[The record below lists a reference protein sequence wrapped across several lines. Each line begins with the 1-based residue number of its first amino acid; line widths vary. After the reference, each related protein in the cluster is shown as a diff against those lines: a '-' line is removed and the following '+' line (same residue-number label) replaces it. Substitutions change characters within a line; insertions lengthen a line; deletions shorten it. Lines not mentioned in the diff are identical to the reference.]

1 MKGGNDMQ
9 TSIFDF
15 MMPEISIDKP
25 IRLIELFGG
34 YGSQAMALKRIGA
47 NVEHW
52 KMSEWE
58 IDADKSYNSVHNNK
72 DFKNYARG
80 KSREQLARKLY
91 KRGISND
98 GSTPMPYSKIRK
110 MSLEQLQK
118 TYNSFCQNQNLG
130 SITNIKGKQ
139 LNIVNTNKYEYI
151 MTYSFPCTDLSLSG
165 KQKGMKK
172 GSGTRSG
179 LLWEV
184 ERILTEL
191 RDEGRELPQILFME
205 NVPQVIGAKNIEDF
219 RDWEDFLKSLGYSN
233 HLQILNAKN
242 YGVAQNRERCFMLS
256 FLGEY
261 NYHFPEPIKLDKR
274 LKDYL
279 EKDVDEKYYI
289 KNEKAKRLIDELIK
303 SKTFKPDSIMIYDIP
318 QTVLVRKHEIDNKKL
333 CEFLRKHKAN
343 SNKTNVEIA
352 ENLNL
357 PVTQVEHWF
366 RMDDSFAV
374 PDANEWN
381 NLKKCLNIQSD
392 EWDEKIMTFEEK
404 LSVFEK
410 GNRCYGSDGIAP
422 TITSS
427 SADEKI
433 IEPKCLNSKGGRNGV
448 KGLQPS
454 VQDIVY
460 DTDGIA
466 TAVTTSFM
474 PNILEKNKK
483 AKVIGSIYTENS
495 EMFGT
500 KLMPIAHT
508 LKASKNDVAIIEK
521 IKEPEPQ
528 IEVLGNYMK
537 SNHDATRVVSPDG
550 IAPTVRECHGSVTAV
565 ALEDDVD
572 DAQIN
577 ILGLL
582 DIKGKDQVRHV
593 YGVDGIS
600 PTLNTMQGGNK
611 QPKIVESEVVSAAI
625 RGRYDENGK
634 VEQHLEQGSREYS
647 NTITTVT
654 KDNVVIEKNNKPE
667 RVGQI
672 SSDGSQC
679 GMVYSDAGLFPTL
692 SAGCHG
698 YANPHVYTQY
708 RIRKLTPVE
717 CGRLMGVNMDDIIR
731 MIIADHR
738 KADEYLQYM
747 KDNGIEY
754 EGKKQMDELSKI
766 QGMSNSKL
774 YKQYGNSI
782 VVDVMCA
789 MFRNLNIKGVENWNN
804 YCKKQAKK

>member
-1 MKGGNDMQ
+1 MQ

-15 MMPEISIDKP
+15 MMPEVSIDKP

-34 YGSQAMALKRIGA
+34 YGSQVMALKRIGA

-58 IDADKSYNSVHNNK
+58 IDADKSYNSVHNDK

-303 SKTFKPDSIMIYDIP
+303 SRTFKPDSIMTYD
-318 QTVLVRKHEIDNKKL
+318 
-333 CEFLRKHKAN
+333 
-343 SNKTNVEIA
+343 
-352 ENLNL
+352 
-357 PVTQVEHWF
+357 
-366 RMDDSFAV
+366 
-374 PDANEWN
+374 
-381 NLKKCLNIQSD
+381 
-392 EWDEKIMTFEEK
+392 
-404 LSVFEK
+404 
-410 GNRCYGSDGIAP
+410 
-422 TITSS
+422 
-427 SADEKI
+427 
-433 IEPKCLNSKGGRNGV
+433 
-448 KGLQPS
+448 PS
-454 VQDIVY
+454 VQDRVY

-565 ALEDDVD
+565 ALEDESN

-582 DIKGKDQVRHV
+582 DIKGKDQVRRV

-654 KDNVVIEKNNKPE
+654 KDNMVIEKNNKPE

-679 GMVYSDAGLFPTL
+679 GMVYSDDGLFPTL

-754 EGKKQMDELSKI
+754 EGKKEMDELSKI

-789 MFRNLNIKGVENWNN
+789 MFRNLNIKGIKNWNN

>member
-1 MKGGNDMQ
+1 MQ

-15 MMPEISIDKP
+15 MMPEVSIDKP

-52 KMSEWE
+52 KMSEWK
-58 IDADKSYNSVHNNK
+58 IDADKSYNSVHNDK

-303 SKTFKPDSIMIYDIP
+303 SRTFKPDSIMTYD
-318 QTVLVRKHEIDNKKL
+318 
-333 CEFLRKHKAN
+333 
-343 SNKTNVEIA
+343 
-352 ENLNL
+352 
-357 PVTQVEHWF
+357 
-366 RMDDSFAV
+366 
-374 PDANEWN
+374 
-381 NLKKCLNIQSD
+381 
-392 EWDEKIMTFEEK
+392 
-404 LSVFEK
+404 
-410 GNRCYGSDGIAP
+410 
-422 TITSS
+422 
-427 SADEKI
+427 
-433 IEPKCLNSKGGRNGV
+433 
-448 KGLQPS
+448 PS
-454 VQDIVY
+454 VQDRVY

-565 ALEDDVD
+565 ALEDESN

-582 DIKGKDQVRHV
+582 DIKGKDQVRRV

-654 KDNVVIEKNNKPE
+654 KDNMVIEKNNKPE

-679 GMVYSDAGLFPTL
+679 GMVYSDDGLFPTL

-754 EGKKQMDELSKI
+754 EGKKEMDELSKI

-789 MFRNLNIKGVENWNN
+789 MFRNLNIKGIKNWNN

>member
-1 MKGGNDMQ
+1 MQ

-15 MMPEISIDKP
+15 MMPEVSIDKP

-34 YGSQAMALKRIGA
+34 YGSQVMTLKRIGA

-58 IDADKSYNSVHNNK
+58 IDADKSYNSVHNDK

-303 SKTFKPDSIMIYDIP
+303 SRTFKPDSIMTYD
-318 QTVLVRKHEIDNKKL
+318 
-333 CEFLRKHKAN
+333 
-343 SNKTNVEIA
+343 
-352 ENLNL
+352 
-357 PVTQVEHWF
+357 
-366 RMDDSFAV
+366 
-374 PDANEWN
+374 
-381 NLKKCLNIQSD
+381 
-392 EWDEKIMTFEEK
+392 
-404 LSVFEK
+404 
-410 GNRCYGSDGIAP
+410 
-422 TITSS
+422 
-427 SADEKI
+427 
-433 IEPKCLNSKGGRNGV
+433 
-448 KGLQPS
+448 PS
-454 VQDIVY
+454 VQDRVY

-582 DIKGKDQVRHV
+582 DIKGKDQVRRV

-789 MFRNLNIKGVENWNN
+789 MFRNLNIKGVENWNK

>member
-1 MKGGNDMQ
+1 MQ

-15 MMPEISIDKP
+15 MMPEVSIDKP

-58 IDADKSYNSVHNNK
+58 IDADKSYNSVHNDK

-303 SKTFKPDSIMIYDIP
+303 SRTFKPDSIMTYD
-318 QTVLVRKHEIDNKKL
+318 
-333 CEFLRKHKAN
+333 
-343 SNKTNVEIA
+343 
-352 ENLNL
+352 
-357 PVTQVEHWF
+357 
-366 RMDDSFAV
+366 
-374 PDANEWN
+374 
-381 NLKKCLNIQSD
+381 
-392 EWDEKIMTFEEK
+392 
-404 LSVFEK
+404 
-410 GNRCYGSDGIAP
+410 
-422 TITSS
+422 
-427 SADEKI
+427 
-433 IEPKCLNSKGGRNGV
+433 
-448 KGLQPS
+448 PS
-454 VQDIVY
+454 VQDRVY

-537 SNHDATRVVSPDG
+537 SNHDATRVVSPEG

-565 ALEDDVD
+565 ALEDESN

-582 DIKGKDQVRHV
+582 DIKGKDQVRRV

-679 GMVYSDAGLFPTL
+679 GMVYSDDGLFPTL

-789 MFRNLNIKGVENWNN
+789 MFRNLNIKGIKNWNN
-804 YCKKQAKK
+804 YCKNQAKK

>member
-1 MKGGNDMQ
+1 MQ

-15 MMPEISIDKP
+15 MMPEVSIDKP

-58 IDADKSYNSVHNNK
+58 IDADKSYNSVHNDK

-303 SKTFKPDSIMIYDIP
+303 SRTFKPDSIMTYD
-318 QTVLVRKHEIDNKKL
+318 
-333 CEFLRKHKAN
+333 
-343 SNKTNVEIA
+343 
-352 ENLNL
+352 
-357 PVTQVEHWF
+357 
-366 RMDDSFAV
+366 
-374 PDANEWN
+374 
-381 NLKKCLNIQSD
+381 
-392 EWDEKIMTFEEK
+392 
-404 LSVFEK
+404 
-410 GNRCYGSDGIAP
+410 
-422 TITSS
+422 
-427 SADEKI
+427 
-433 IEPKCLNSKGGRNGV
+433 
-448 KGLQPS
+448 PS
-454 VQDIVY
+454 VQDRVY

-565 ALEDDVD
+565 ALEDESN

-582 DIKGKDQVRHV
+582 DIKGKDQVRRV

-654 KDNVVIEKNNKPE
+654 KDNMVIEKNNKPE

-679 GMVYSDAGLFPTL
+679 GMVYSDDGLFPTL

-754 EGKKQMDELSKI
+754 EGKKEMDELSKI

-789 MFRNLNIKGVENWNN
+789 MFRNLNIKGIKNWNN

>member
-1 MKGGNDMQ
+1 
-9 TSIFDF
+9 
-15 MMPEISIDKP
+15 
-25 IRLIELFGG
+25 
-34 YGSQAMALKRIGA
+34 
-47 NVEHW
+47 
-52 KMSEWE
+52 
-58 IDADKSYNSVHNNK
+58 
-72 DFKNYARG
+72 
-80 KSREQLARKLY
+80 
-91 KRGISND
+91 
-98 GSTPMPYSKIRK
+98 
-110 MSLEQLQK
+110 
-118 TYNSFCQNQNLG
+118 
-130 SITNIKGKQ
+130 
-139 LNIVNTNKYEYI
+139 
-151 MTYSFPCTDLSLSG
+151 
-165 KQKGMKK
+165 
-172 GSGTRSG
+172 
-179 LLWEV
+179 
-184 ERILTEL
+184 
-191 RDEGRELPQILFME
+191 ME

-303 SKTFKPDSIMIYDIP
+303 SRTFKPDSIMTYD
-318 QTVLVRKHEIDNKKL
+318 
-333 CEFLRKHKAN
+333 
-343 SNKTNVEIA
+343 
-352 ENLNL
+352 
-357 PVTQVEHWF
+357 
-366 RMDDSFAV
+366 
-374 PDANEWN
+374 
-381 NLKKCLNIQSD
+381 
-392 EWDEKIMTFEEK
+392 
-404 LSVFEK
+404 
-410 GNRCYGSDGIAP
+410 
-422 TITSS
+422 
-427 SADEKI
+427 
-433 IEPKCLNSKGGRNGV
+433 
-448 KGLQPS
+448 PS
-454 VQDIVY
+454 VQDRVY

-565 ALEDDVD
+565 ALEDESN

-582 DIKGKDQVRHV
+582 DIKGKDQVRRV

-654 KDNVVIEKNNKPE
+654 KDNMVIEKNNKPE

-679 GMVYSDAGLFPTL
+679 GMVYSDDGLFPTL

-754 EGKKQMDELSKI
+754 EGKKEMDELSKI

-789 MFRNLNIKGVENWNN
+789 MFRNLNIKGIKNWNN